1 MAEYKHDPTRKP
13 LYLYS
18 LPDNVIST
26 LVPKNITSSASA
38 STEDETRQYD
48 DDVSDTASTA
58 GSVSSTAQTDR
69 TCALCN
75 MDFPTGLDKRGHLKA
90 DLHYYNLKQKIRGLS
105 SVTEAEFEKLAD
117 GMDESLSGSD
127 WSESSD
133 SEADTKHTDKKAGG
147 LASLLQKQA
156 VISSA
161 RQKAAAARKKN
172 KGSDDLDDEEGDE
185 QPDGKPRT
193 TREKREAAEATASLQ
208 PFVWFSSPTLPE
220 NNYFGVYRAMLTP
233 EELNGTNTDEKDD
246 DAAWSTRMA
255 TAISTRQLAP
265 ISGATAAATATAIP
279 STSAAASDAATPAPV
294 SIPAGYNGRHIFL
307 CMIGGGHFAA
317 MVIALPA
324 RRNKTANVPMN
335 REATVLAHKTFHRYT
350 TRRKQGGS
358 QSANDNSKGTAHSAG
373 SSLRRYNEQALIDDV
388 RGLLR
393 DWKPLLD
400 TADLLFVRANGNTN
414 QRTLFGPYEGQV
426 MHLRDPRL
434 RNFPF
439 NTRRATQN
447 EIMRAF
453 IELTRLKV
461 REIVPQGA
469 GAEAGT
475 APVLDEAA
483 LAERQKQKEEA
494 ARRKAVAAKQKEEED
509 TALLHTSQLQGL
521 ARRSKV
527 PALLSYLKS
536 NDLAAATFRFFPPDA
551 PQNHHAPTL
560 LHFAA
565 SQNAPTLV
573 SALLLR
579 VGADPT
585 VLNGDGKTAFELAG
599 DRPTRNAF
607 RVARSELPASAGIDW
622 DAARVPLPMTRA
634 EADQREAREKEEAER
649 KEAERRRTEAARLKK
664 ETDTDNAGSNSAA
677 GRKKKALPV
686 KSAQEMREE
695 EARGL
700 TPEQRMR
707 LERERRARAAEARM
721 RQAQGGN

>member
-18 LPDNVIST
+18 LPDNVVST
-26 LVPKNITSSASA
+26 LVPENIASATSASA
-38 STEDETRQYD
+38 DGATRQYD
-48 DDVSDTASTA
+48 DDVSDAASTA
-58 GSVSSTAQTDR
+58 GSVSSTALTDR

-90 DLHYYNLKQKIRGLS
+90 DLHYYNLKQKIRGLPP
-105 SVTEAEFEKLAD
+105 VTEAAFEKLAD

-127 WSESSD
+127 WSESDESD
-133 SEADTKHTDKKAGG
+133 ADGDTSTNTKHTDKKTGG

-156 VISSA
+156 VIASA
-161 RQKAAAARKKN
+161 NKKAAAAAA
-172 KGSDDLDDEEGDE
+172 
-185 QPDGKPRT
+185 PRT
-193 TREKREAAEATASLQ
+193 TRQKRAAADATASLQ
-208 PFVWFSSPTLPE
+208 PFVWFRSPTLPA
-220 NNYFGVYRAMLTP
+220 NSYFGVYRAMLTA
-233 EELNGTNTDEKDD
+233 EELEGTNPDEKGDG
-246 DAAWSTRMA
+246 AAWSARMA

-265 ISGATAAATATAIP
+265 ISGTIAAATSTAT
-279 STSAAASDAATPAPV
+279 DAV

-307 CMIGGGHFAA
+307 CMVGGGHFAA
-317 MVIALPA
+317 MIIALAA

-358 QSANDNSKGTAHSAG
+358 QSANDNAKGTAHSAG
-373 SSLRRYNEQALIDDV
+373 SSLRRYNEQALVDDV

-400 TADLLFVRANGNTN
+400 TADLLFVRANGSTN
-414 QRTLFGPYEGQV
+414 QRTLFGPYDGQV
-426 MHLRDPRL
+426 LHLRDPRL
-434 RNFPF
+434 RSFPF

-461 REIVPQGA
+461 RKIVPRSLGA
-469 GAEAGT
+469 GGDEADTDADADT
-475 APVLDEAA
+475 APELDEAA
-483 LAERQKQKEEA
+483 LAERRKQKEA
-494 ARRKAVAAKQKEEED
+494 AAKQKEDED

-527 PALLSYLKS
+527 PALLAYLAS
-536 NDLAAATFRFFPPDA
+536 NGLAAATFRFSPADA
-551 PQNHHAPTL
+551 PANHHAPTL
-560 LHFAA
+560 LHLAA

-579 VGADPT
+579 AGADPT

-607 RVARSELPASAGIDW
+607 RVARGELPASAGIDW
-622 DAARVPLPMTRA
+622 DWDAARVPPPMTRA
-634 EADQREAREKEEAER
+634 DAEQREAREKDEAER
-649 KEAERRRTEAARLKK
+649 KEAERRRSEAARLKTATA
-664 ETDTDNAGSNSAA
+664 TDAGHADSSS
-677 GRKKKALPV
+677 GRKKKAALPA
-686 KSAQEMREE
+686 KSAQEIREE

-700 TPEQRMR
+700 TPEQRLR

-721 RQAQGGN
+721 RQAQGGS